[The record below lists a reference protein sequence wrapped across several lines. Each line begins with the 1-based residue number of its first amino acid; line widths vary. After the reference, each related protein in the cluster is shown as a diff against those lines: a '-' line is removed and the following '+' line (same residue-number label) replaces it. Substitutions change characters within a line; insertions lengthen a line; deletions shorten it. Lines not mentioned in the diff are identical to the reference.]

1 MSSSPARRLLPF
13 AMQRIRVMTEELE
26 RSHMDPV
33 TKQIEPAEVRLEVEE
48 NRRWLKQAAAEIA

>member
-1 MSSSPARRLLPF
+1 MSSSQCRRLLPF

-26 RSHMDPV
+26 RSHMDPISNR
-33 TKQIEPAEVRLEVEE
+33 IEPAEIRIEVEE